1 VPKIVCLPPKIQQQL
16 TGDTLKEK
24 LTKIRQKSGFPGIF
38 RIGRC
43 FLPLRNIFQ
52 KKHDVG
58 QGLESCLHFIPASRF
73 VANER
78 GVADFAGNV

>member
-1 VPKIVCLPPKIQQQL
+1 MPKIVCLPPKIQQQL
-16 TGDTLKEK
+16 TGDTLNEK
-24 LTKIRQKSGFPGIF
+24 LTKIRQKMVFQAFSELGGVSFHCEISF
-38 RIGRC
+38 R
-43 FLPLRNIFQ
+43 